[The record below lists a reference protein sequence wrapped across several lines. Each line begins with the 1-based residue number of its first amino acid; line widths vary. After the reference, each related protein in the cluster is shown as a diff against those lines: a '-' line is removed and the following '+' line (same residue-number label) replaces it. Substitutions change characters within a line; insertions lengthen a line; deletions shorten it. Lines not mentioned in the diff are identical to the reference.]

1 MRKRCLFSMGILLAL
16 YGLNRFCLVPL
27 TGSRLL
33 AWHGADAL
41 AGAWMLC
48 LVELLLELAKRPP
61 LRRLIPVWTYLLG
74 CGLFWEYVTPL
85 YLPRSVSDPWD
96 ILAVWL
102 GGTVM
107 LLILHPANWARSQ
120 SSPPPNKE

>member
-1 MRKRCLFSMGILLAL
+1 MA
-16 YGLNRFCLVPL
+16 
-27 TGSRLL
+27 
-33 AWHGADAL
+33 
-41 AGAWMLC
+41 
-48 LVELLLELAKRPP
+48 PP

-85 YLPRSVSDPWD
+85 YPPRSVSDPWD

-107 LLILHPANWARSQ
+107 LLFLRPANWARSQ
-120 SSPPPNKE
+120 SSPPNKNNLRLRYGSAAGGGF